1 MPSSFRATAGM
12 AVSFTL
18 TTNGDRDFRHP
29 TEESRT
35 RERRLDGV
43 FALAMRV
50 GAFAHA
56 IAWMRQRDHLS
67 AMERTEFDR
76 GFPIVLRRAIAQTL

>member
-1 MPSSFRATAGM
+1 M

-18 TTNGDRDFRHP
+18 TTNGDRDFRQP
-29 TEESRT
+29 VEET
-35 RERRLDGV
+35 RREIAGSTGV

-56 IAWMRQRDHLS
+56 IAWLRQRDHLS

-76 GFPIVLRRAIAQTL
+76 GFRIVLRRAIVQTL

>member
-1 MPSSFRATAGM
+1 M

-18 TTNGDRDFRHP
+18 TTIGDRDFRH
-29 TEESRT
+29 TREETRT
-35 RERRLDGV
+35 RDRRLDGV

-56 IAWMRQRDHLS
+56 IAWLRQRDHLS

-76 GFPIVLRRAIAQTL
+76 GFPIVLRCAILQTL